1 MQTSLMIL
9 IGIAGGTMSGLLG
22 IGGGIVIIPM
32 LVYALGYTQYEAQ
45 AISLAAITAPVM
57 LPAVFEYYKQ
67 GQLKLGPA
75 IIIALA
81 FVVGSFAGGY
91 LLRYIPM
98 EAMKRAFGV
107 LLLIVGVKFLLGR

>member
-1 MQTSLMIL
+1 MQIFIMIL
-9 IGIAGGTMSGLLG
+9 IGIAGGAMSGLLG

-32 LVYALGYTQYEAQ
+32 LVFVLGYTQYQAQ

-57 LPAVFEYYKQ
+57 LPAVWEYYRQ
-67 GQLKLGPA
+67 GQLKVAPA

-81 FVVGSFAGGY
+81 FVVGSFAGGA

-98 EAMKRAFGV
+98 EAMKRVFGV
-107 LLLIVGVKFLLGR
+107 LLLFMGVKFLLGR